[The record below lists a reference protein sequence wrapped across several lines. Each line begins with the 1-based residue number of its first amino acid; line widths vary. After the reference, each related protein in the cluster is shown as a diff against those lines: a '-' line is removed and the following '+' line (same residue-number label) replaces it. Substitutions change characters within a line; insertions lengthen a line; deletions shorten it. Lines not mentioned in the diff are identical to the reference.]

1 VLGAIRDKRL
11 LEVLSVAKRE
21 ITPEGDREENELRL
35 QLVRQV
41 TLPPIQRKNIP
52 PFKMKSSSIAPANT
66 EQNQCL
72 ERIRQLEKALE
83 QSFNYLHELKQQLK
97 EQHLLETQLAAAE
110 DFANIQQQAIAKL
123 KQQIAQHYVLQAQ
136 LQQIYWELEI
146 ERDRS
151 IALERQN
158 TLLQEQILR
167 QEQQAQEYEASVHY
181 WRELALRLQTVV
193 AELAPDLTGDCAELS
208 PEHLALILKSVS
220 ERKKQRQVDLPYFL
234 NR

>member
-1 VLGAIRDKRL
+1 MAT
-11 LEVLSVAKRE
+11 RE
-21 ITPEGDREENELRL
+21 QLTPEGDREENRLRL
-35 QLVRQV
+35 QLARQIA
-41 TLPPIQRKNIP
+41 LPPIKRKSIP
-52 PFKMKSSSIAPANT
+52 PFKMRSSSIVPANT
-66 EQNQCL
+66 EKNQYL

-83 QSFNYLHELKQQLK
+83 QSFNYLHELSQQLK

-110 DFANIQQQAIAKL
+110 DFANIQQQAIAHL
-123 KQQIAQHYVLQAQ
+123 KQQIAERYVLQGQ

-151 IALERQN
+151 TTLERQN

-181 WRELALRLQTVV
+181 WRELAFQLQAVV
-193 AELAPDLTGDCAELS
+193 AELAPDLTEDCSELS
-208 PEHLALILKSVS
+208 PEHLALIIKSVS
-220 ERKKQRQVDLPYFL
+220 ERKKQRQVDLPHFL